1 MVPVTIRFGGYQPPQ
16 SVHSR
21 AALVFGAALREKL
34 GGLTPDR
41 AAA

>member
-1 MVPVTIRFGGYQPPQ
+1 MQTKNDAMSELWRVL
-16 SVHSR
+16 S
-21 AALVFGAALREKL
+21 EKL